1 MTISHIEKLTESDDG
16 PPKGDHLTI
25 QKWMSLYNLQQD
37 EVADTFGLTQPAIH
51 KMLESERLGK
61 RTFYLIEEPED
72 FWNLIEVKKAHSG
85 KFPWL

>member
-61 RTFYLIEEPED
+61 RKR
-72 FWNLIEVKKAHSG
+72 NLSIIRDSDDHRIR
-85 KFPWL
+85 